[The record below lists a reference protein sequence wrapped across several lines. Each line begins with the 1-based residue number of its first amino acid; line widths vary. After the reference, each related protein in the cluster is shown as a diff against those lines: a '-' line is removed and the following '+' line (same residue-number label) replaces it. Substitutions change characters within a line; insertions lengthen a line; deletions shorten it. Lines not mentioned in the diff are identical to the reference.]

1 MKKYLFLFLL
11 PVFMLFS
18 CGTKTVKVVEEIYPD
33 GTEKLIVF
41 YTDDEA
47 HEKLREEAYYPSGN
61 IQRYGEFKDNKRHG
75 IWRVWYR
82 NGNIWSEGKFEN
94 GEADG
99 FRKVYYENA
108 QLRYR
113 GFFSEGKKTGSW
125 KFYDENGKLMQE
137 KEY

>member
-1 MKKYLFLFLL
+1 MKKYLFLF
-11 PVFMLFS
+11 FISIFIFIS
-18 CGTKTVKVVEEIYPD
+18 CGTKTLRVVEETYPD
-33 GTEKLIVF
+33 GAEKLIVF

-47 HEKLREEAYYPSGN
+47 HEKVREEVYYPNGS

-94 GEADG
+94 GEANG

-108 QLRYR
+108 QLRYK
-113 GFFSEGKKTGSW
+113 GFFTKGKKSGKW
-125 KFYDENGKLMQE
+125 EFYDENGKLTQE
-137 KEY
+137 QEY